1 MGFDIFYLLGLL
13 VIWWGNIEQILK
25 LRRTRSTKS
34 ISLRWPIAIFISIS
48 IRLPRAFFSE
58 YWVWGYGY
66 LISFILCLILL
77 CFALYYRKK
86 YPRR

>member
-13 VIWWGNIEQILK
+13 VIWWGNIFQILK
-25 LRRTRSTKS
+25 IRRTRSTKS
-34 ISLRWPIAIFISIS
+34 FSMGWIIALVISIG
-48 IRLPRAFFSE
+48 IRLPRAWTSE

-66 LISFILCLILL
+66 LISFALCLILL